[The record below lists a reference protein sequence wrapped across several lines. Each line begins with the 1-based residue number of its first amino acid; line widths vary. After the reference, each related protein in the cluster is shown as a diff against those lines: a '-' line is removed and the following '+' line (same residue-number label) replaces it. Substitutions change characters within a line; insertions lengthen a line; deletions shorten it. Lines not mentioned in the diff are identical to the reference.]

1 MEKSEVEKLAAK
13 VEAGWKSA
21 VEYAK
26 KQDPT
31 FTQEDALT
39 PGCTELDDF
48 LYEYDLDDET
58 EREVKRLLV
67 ARL

>member
-1 MEKSEVEKLAAK
+1 MKKSEVEKLAAK
-13 VEAGWKSA
+13 VEADWKSA

-26 KQDPT
+26 KQDPAFDPEY
-31 FTQEDALT
+31 FTIGYL
-39 PGCTELDDF
+39 ELDDF